1 VWDPL
6 VRIVH
11 WTVAIGCILNLFVI
25 ESGDAHDVIGYV
37 VAAAMTARIIWG
49 FVGPGYAR
57 FSDFVRGPREIRA
70 YLSDNLRGR
79 ARRYIGHNPAAAV
92 MMLALM
98 ALVAGVSVTGYM
110 MGTDAYWGEEWVEKL
125 HEWFADAILV
135 LALIHA
141 GAAIVESVR
150 HRENLVWS
158 MVTGRK
164 RR

>member
-1 VWDPL
+1 MWDPL

-11 WTVAIGCILNLFVI
+11 WTVAAGCVLNLFVL
-25 ESGDAHDVIGYV
+25 ESGDVHDVVGYV
-37 VAAAMTARIIWG
+37 VAAAMAARIVWG

-57 FSDFVRGPREIRA
+57 FSDFVRGPREIRS

-98 ALVAGVSVTGYM
+98 ALVVGVSVTGYM
-110 MGTDAYWGEEWVEKL
+110 MGTDAYWGVEWVEHL

-135 LALIHA
+135 LALLHA
-141 GAAIVESVR
+141 AAAIVESVR

-164 RR
+164 RP